1 MRTPGFIA
9 GVTCTGLDLGNL
21 PPLIHKMRVI
31 PVDLNEVWA
40 MEVDIEYSGGIVL
53 DVETRIEVYEHELQ
67 KDSLDNSLRLRS
79 SGEET
84 SDLLEGI
91 DLSSNLADQME
102 NRDGES
108 SLIYFMLTAGF
119 VFILFPVKIISALYH
134 GNFMGC

>member
-21 PPLIHKMRVI
+21 PPFIHKMRVI

-53 DVETRIEVYEHELQ
+53 DVETRIEVYDQELQ
-67 KDSLDNSLRLRS
+67 KDGLDNGLGLCS
-79 SGEET
+79 SAEET

-91 DLSSNLADQME
+91 GLSSNSVDQME
-102 NRDGES
+102 NRDEGNRDGES
-108 SLIYFMLTAGF
+108 LYLYTLYRLHASFLFYFL
-119 VFILFPVKIISALYH
+119 
-134 GNFMGC
+134 